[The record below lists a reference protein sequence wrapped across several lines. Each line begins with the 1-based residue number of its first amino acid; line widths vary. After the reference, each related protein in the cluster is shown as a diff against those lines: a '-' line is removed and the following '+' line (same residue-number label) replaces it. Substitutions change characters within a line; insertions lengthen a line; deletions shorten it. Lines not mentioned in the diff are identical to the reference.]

1 MVISQDWPTQL
12 SPIGPTLAP
21 VSFLICLSK
30 TSFTDLFF
38 YLGCSFVITFQR
50 RCELKFSLIILA
62 SFLLMEP
69 ATALI
74 HRYVMHIVG
83 WAWHKSH
90 HERIGKPFELN
101 DLFPIIFSF
110 VAIAL
115 FLLGRSNSVFTAIGI
130 GVTLYGLVYFVVHEL
145 IIHSRFFKIAN
156 NISFMG

>member
-1 MVISQDWPTQL
+1 
-12 SPIGPTLAP
+12 
-21 VSFLICLSK
+21 
-30 TSFTDLFF
+30 
-38 YLGCSFVITFQR
+38 
-50 RCELKFSLIILA
+50 
-62 SFLLMEP
+62 MEP

-74 HRYVMHIVG
+74 HRYVMHLVG

-101 DLFPIIFSF
+101 DLFPIVFSF

-145 IIHSRFFKIAN
+145 IIHSRFFKISN
-156 NISFMG
+156 NNWLFSYWRFSHNVHHQYNKAPYGFIAPITPRELSVKAKENERDLINRYSSSKIDR